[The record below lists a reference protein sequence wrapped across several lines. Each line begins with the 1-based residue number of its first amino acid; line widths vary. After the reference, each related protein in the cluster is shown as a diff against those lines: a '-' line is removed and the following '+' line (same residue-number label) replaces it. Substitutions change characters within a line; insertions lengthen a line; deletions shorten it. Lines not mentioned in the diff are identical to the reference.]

1 MYIGLMSGTSLD
13 GVDGAL
19 VRFDSL
25 GNDSAP
31 QLAVLAHAHQPFDA
45 ALRESLLSLN
55 GRGDDELHRA
65 AMAANAVAD
74 AYSQVV
80 ESLIAQAG
88 VGRQQ
93 IRALGA
99 HGQTVRHQPL
109 ATVGGAYTIQ
119 LINGALLAERCG
131 IDVVCDF
138 RSRDIAAGG
147 QGAPLAPAFHAR
159 HFAAPG
165 RHVAVLN
172 LGGIGN
178 LSLLP
183 ASGLG
188 PVRGFDC
195 GPANALLDAWCAQH
209 RGSAFDDDGAWAATG
224 TVDAPLLALLLA
236 DSFFALAPP
245 KSTGRELFNIGWLQ
259 DALQRV
265 GGCVSVVDVQ
275 ATLVELTATAAAQA
289 LLEYGPQSSE
299 LLVCGG
305 GAFNGFLMRRLQAHL
320 KTVSVHSTA
329 VRGVPPDQV
338 EALAFA
344 SLARDFVERRPG
356 NLPDVTGAR
365 GARLLG
371 AMYPA

>member
-19 VRFDSL
+19 VRFDSP
-25 GNDSAP
+25 GKEATP

-45 ALRESLLSLN
+45 GLRESLLSLN

-65 AMAANAVAD
+65 ALAANAVAE

-80 ESLIAQAG
+80 ERLLVHAG

-109 ATVGGAYTIQ
+109 ANPVKAYTIQ
-119 LINGALLAERCG
+119 LLNGALLAERCG
-131 IDVVCDF
+131 IDVICDF
-138 RSRDIAAGG
+138 RSRDLAAGG

-159 HFAAPG
+159 HFAAHG
-165 RHVAVLN
+165 QHVAVLN

-183 ASGLG
+183 ADGLG

-195 GPANALLDAWCAQH
+195 GPANALLDGWCAWH
-209 RGSAFDDDGAWAATG
+209 RGNAFDNDGAWAATG
-224 TVDAPLLALLLA
+224 IVDAPLLATLLA
-236 DSFFALAPP
+236 DPFFELPPP
-245 KSTGRELFNIGWLQ
+245 KSTGRELFNMAWLQ
-259 DALQRV
+259 GALQRR
-265 GGCVSVVDVQ
+265 GGKVSAVDVQ
-275 ATLVELTATAAAQA
+275 ATLVELTVVAAAQA
-289 LLEYGPQSSE
+289 LLEHGPQSSE

-305 GAFNGFLMRRLQAHL
+305 GAFNGFLMRRLQAQL
-320 KTVSVHSTA
+320 KNVAVHSTA

-356 NLPDVTGAR
+356 SLPDVTGAR